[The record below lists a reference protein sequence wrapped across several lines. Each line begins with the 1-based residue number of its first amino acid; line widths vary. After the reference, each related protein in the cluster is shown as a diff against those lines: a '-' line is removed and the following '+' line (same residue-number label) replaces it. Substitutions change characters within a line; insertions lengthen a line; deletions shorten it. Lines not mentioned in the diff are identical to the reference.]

1 MKMNEI
7 YVGLETE
14 LQKIEP
20 AYMEAEKNYNFHL
33 AEAEK
38 AEAKMNELK
47 ENVMALREAMA
58 ALQKGN
64 FADEEELKKAEEQ
77 RKKELSMPPVK
88 KENPA
93 KSWTRRKGEIGQ
105 FKQNGEIINAFS
117 SQRSAANSLR
127 WDSSSVSRFMKLDHN
142 TQVRKKGFYL
152 EYMGT

>member
-20 AYMEAEKNYNFHL
+20 AYIEAEKSYNYHL

-38 AEAKMNELK
+38 AEAEMNKMK

-64 FADEEELKKAEEQ
+64 FAPSEEEKKAEEREQ
-77 RKKELSMPPVK
+77 AKKEELARAKVK
-88 KENPA
+88 PA
-93 KSWTRRKGEIGQ
+93 KSWVRRKGEIGQ
-105 FKQNGEIINAFS
+105 FKPDGEIINS
-117 SQRSAANSLR
+117 WTSQRSAAISLR
-127 WDSSSVSRFMKLDHN
+127 WSPTGISKFMKLDN
-142 TQVRKKGFYL
+142 ATQVRKKGFYL
-152 EYMGT
+152 AYMG

>member
-1 MKMNEI
+1 MKMADI

-20 AYMEAEKNYNFHL
+20 AYMEAEKDYNYHL

-64 FADEEELKKAEEQ
+64 FAPSEEEKKVEEREQ
-77 RKKELSMPPVK
+77 AKKEELAKAKVK
-88 KENPA
+88 PA
-93 KSWTRRKGEIGQ
+93 KDWVRRKGEIGQ
-105 FKQNGEIINAFS
+105 FKPNGEIINS
-117 SQRSAANSLR
+117 WTSQRSAAVSLH
-127 WDSSSVSRFMKLDHN
+127 WSQTGVGKFMKLDN
-142 TQVRKKGFYL
+142 ATQIRKKGFYL
-152 EYMGT
+152 AYMG